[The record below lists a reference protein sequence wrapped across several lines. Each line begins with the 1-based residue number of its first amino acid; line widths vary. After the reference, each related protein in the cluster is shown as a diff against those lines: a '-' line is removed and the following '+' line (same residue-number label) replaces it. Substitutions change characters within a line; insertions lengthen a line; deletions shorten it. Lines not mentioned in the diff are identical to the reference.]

1 MKSYAVVSRNN
12 SYIIYSRD
20 GYALKNANFYFRL
33 ARHGRCA
40 IIAALLTLLAV
51 APLRAEEKITLNFV
65 NADIESVVKTVG
77 IITGKNF
84 ILDPRVKGTINIVSS
99 NPVDRDL
106 VYSILLSALRLQGFA
121 AIEGPGDTVKVMPEA
136 EAKFNY
142 SQTTRQRAGL
152 NGDKIVTHVYPLQY
166 ESANQL
172 VPILRPL
179 IGPNNT
185 ISAYPNTNTLVI
197 TDYAS
202 NIKRLVRIIE
212 SIDRPSQGD
221 VEVIKLHNTS
231 AVDIAQ
237 ILPRL
242 LQEGS
247 GLPGQAIPGVA
258 VPVDASQRFSIVA
271 DPRTNS
277 LLVRADNPSRI
288 SKIRALAAK
297 LDTAGE
303 TGGNIHVVYL
313 RNAEAPKLAETLRAL
328 MSGESKTTTGVS
340 AMPQIPGAPAAAL
353 TTSSVPASSN
363 SSIQADAATN
373 SLIITAPEHT
383 YRTLRAVIDQ
393 LDTRRAQIF
402 VEALIVEVTSDKAAE
417 FGFQWQDLTGINKTN
432 TQVIGGTNFNGRGS
446 GRNIIDITTNVGN
459 AGRGLNIG
467 IIRGQVTLPGLGTVL
482 NLGVLA
488 RALES
493 DANANILSTP
503 NLLTMDNEEAKI
515 VIGKNVPFIT
525 GSYAQSTTSGVGGP
539 VNPFQT
545 IERRDV
551 GLTLKVKPQIAEGG
565 TVKLQIFQE
574 VSSID
579 DQSNVAGIITNKR
592 SIESTVLVDDGQI
605 VVLGGLI
612 QDDTRNNVEKV
623 PGFGDI
629 PLIGNLFKTETR
641 GRVKTNLMVF
651 LRPYVLRS
659 DIAARALTLD
669 RYDYIRNEQSGA
681 QTKPHFLL
689 PEYPAPL
696 LPESSTVAPSAP
708 AAAAPAPAP
717 AP

>member
-1 MKSYAVVSRNN
+1 MPPFFDRHR
-12 SYIIYSRD
+12 IFFR
-20 GYALKNANFYFRL
+20 ALCSVL
-33 ARHGRCA
+33 VCW
-40 IIAALLTLLAV
+40 LVLS
-51 APLRAEEKITLNFV
+51 APARAEEKITLNFV

-77 IITGKNF
+77 MITGKNF

-99 NPVDRDL
+99 NPVDRSL
-106 VYSILLSALRLQGFA
+106 VYSILLSALRLQGYA
-121 AIEGPGDTVKVMPEA
+121 AIEGPGAVVKIMPEA

-142 SQTTRQRAGL
+142 SQTSRDRAGL
-152 NGDKIVTHVYPLQY
+152 SGDKIVTHVYPLQY

-172 VPILRPL
+172 VPVLRPL

-185 ISAYPNTNTLVI
+185 ISAYPATNTLVI

-202 NIKRLVRIIE
+202 NIQRLVRIIE
-212 SIDRPSQGD
+212 SIDRPGQGD
-221 VEVIKLHNTS
+221 VDVIRLNNTS
-231 AVDIAQ
+231 ALDIAQ

-242 LQEGS
+242 MQE
-247 GLPGQAIPGVA
+247 PTVPGVPGAA
-258 VPVDASQRFSIVA
+258 VGVDSQRFSVVA

-277 LLVRADNPSRI
+277 LLVRADNPSRLARV
-288 SKIRALAAK
+288 RALVAK
-297 LDTAGE
+297 LDTPGDA
-303 TGGNIHVVYL
+303 GGNIHVVYL
-313 RNAEAPKLAETLRAL
+313 RNAEAVKLAETLRAL
-328 MSGESKTTTGVS
+328 ISGESKSTTSLTSPAV
-340 AMPQIPGAPAAAL
+340 PGGPAPVLA
-353 TTSSVPASSN
+353 TSSVPASAT

-417 FGFQWQDLTGINKTN
+417 FGFQWQDLTGINQSGTE
-432 TQVIGGTNFNGRGS
+432 VIGGTNFNNRGS

-459 AGRGLNIG
+459 AARGLNVG
-467 IIRGQVTLPGLGTVL
+467 IVRGQITLPGLGTVI
-482 NLGVLA
+482 NLGMLA
-488 RALES
+488 RALEA

-551 GLTLKVKPQIAEGG
+551 GLTLQVKPQIAEGG

-579 DQSNVAGIITNKR
+579 DQSNAAGIITNKR

-612 QDDTRNNVEKV
+612 QDDTRNNIEKV
-623 PGFGDI
+623 PGLGNI
-629 PLIGNLFKTETR
+629 PLFGHLFRTETR
-641 GRVKTNLMVF
+641 ARVKTNLMVF

-669 RYDYIRNEQSGA
+669 RYDYIRNEQSGS
-681 QTKPHFLL
+681 QPKPHFLL
-689 PEYPAPL
+689 PEYPRPV
-696 LPESSTVAPSAP
+696 LPPAP
-708 AAAAPAPAP
+708 AAATTSPPAQTAPAAP
-717 AP
+717 R

>member
-1 MKSYAVVSRNN
+1 MPHFLLHSQSFSRA
-12 SYIIYSRD
+12 IVL
-20 GYALKNANFYFRL
+20 ALALWL
-33 ARHGRCA
+33 ALISTA
-40 IIAALLTLLAV
+40 
-51 APLRAEEKITLNFV
+51 RAQEKITLNFV

-77 IITGKNF
+77 MITGKNF

-99 NPVDRDL
+99 NPVDRSL
-106 VYSILLSALRLQGFA
+106 VYSILLSALRLQGYA
-121 AIEGPGDTVKVMPEA
+121 AIEGPGAVVKIMPEA

-142 SQTTRQRAGL
+142 SQTSRDRAGL
-152 NGDKIVTHVYPLQY
+152 AGDKIVTHVYPLQY
-166 ESANQL
+166 ESAAQL
-172 VPILRPL
+172 VPVLRPL

-185 ISAYPNTNTLVI
+185 ISAYPATNTLVI

-202 NIKRLVRIIE
+202 NIRRLVRIIE
-212 SIDRPSQGD
+212 SIDRPGQGD
-221 VEVIKLHNTS
+221 VDVIRLNNTS
-231 AVDIAQ
+231 ALDIAQ

-242 LQEGS
+242 MQE
-247 GLPGQAIPGVA
+247 PA
-258 VPVDASQRFSIVA
+258 VPGAPGAAVGIDAQRFSVVA

-277 LLVRADNPSRI
+277 LLVRADNPSRLARV
-288 SKIRALAAK
+288 RALVAK
-297 LDTAGE
+297 LDTPGDAA
-303 TGGNIHVVYL
+303 GNIHVVYL
-313 RNAEAPKLAETLRAL
+313 RNAEAVKLAETLRAL
-328 MSGESKTTTGVS
+328 IGGESKTTASV
-340 AMPQIPGAPAAAL
+340 AAPPVPGAPAPVIATSSIPASA
-353 TTSSVPASSN
+353 TSSV
-363 SSIQADAATN
+363 QADAATN
-373 SLIITAPEHT
+373 SLIIIAPEHT

-417 FGFQWQDLTGINKTN
+417 FGFQWQDLTGINKGGTE
-432 TQVIGGTNFNGRGS
+432 VIGGTNFNNRGS
-446 GRNIIDITTNVGN
+446 GRNIIDIATNVGN

-467 IIRGQVTLPGLGTVL
+467 VVRGQITLPGLGTVI

-488 RALES
+488 RALEA

-579 DQSNVAGIITNKR
+579 DQSNAAGIITNKR

-612 QDDTRNNVEKV
+612 QDDTRNNIEKV
-623 PGFGDI
+623 PGLGDI
-629 PLIGNLFKTETR
+629 PLLGHLFKTETR
-641 GRVKTNLMVF
+641 ARVKTNLMVF

-669 RYDYIRNEQSGA
+669 RYDYIRNEQGGA
-681 QTKPHFLL
+681 QPKAHFLL
-689 PEYPAPL
+689 PEYPAPV
-696 LPESSTVAPSAP
+696 LPPAPVAPVT
-708 AAAAPAPAP
+708 PAPAETAP
-717 AP
+717 AQATPLAPR